1 MAKLG
6 LGFGDFETYLN
17 RISSTLAEKAVED
30 ITTQLK
36 IRGPYWTGEFEEAWA
51 VTDGKPIPADIPRKD
66 TRPLKE
72 ILADGSEPRQVTR
85 LKAGIDFP
93 SAPKKTAATTVIQY
107 NIDNRMEYRDIA
119 KDIIPGRVKG
129 GGNETATQNWYENY
143 IQGGGLATTIQLSAN
158 KTSQDPKIKNFK
170 GKIGI

>member
-51 VTDGKPIPADIPRKD
+51 VTTGKPIPADIPATGTQEERIAAG
-66 TRPLKE
+66 PQ
-72 ILADGSEPRQVTR
+72 PRQVTR
-85 LKAGIDFP
+85 LKAGVDFP
-93 SAPKKTAATTVIQY
+93 NAPKKSPIKY

-119 KDIIPGRVKG
+119 KDIIPGRIKG
-129 GGNETATQNWYENY
+129 GGNETATQDWYENY
-143 IQGGGLATTIQLSAN
+143 IQGGGLATTIQLATG

>member
-6 LGFGDFETYLN
+6 IGFGAFETYLN

-51 VTDGKPIPADIPRKD
+51 VTDGEPIPADIPATGTQEDR
-66 TRPLKE
+66 
-72 ILADGSEPRQVTR
+72 IAAGAQPRQVTR
-85 LKAGIDFP
+85 LKAGVDFP
-93 SAPKKTAATTVIQY
+93 SAPKKTAATTVIKY

-119 KDIIPGRVKG
+119 TDIIPDPRRIKS
-129 GGNETATQNWYENY
+129 GGNETAEQDWYVKY
-143 IQGGGLATTIQLSAN
+143 IQGGGLATTIQLATG

>member
-17 RISSTLAEKAVED
+17 QIRSTIAEKAVED

-36 IRGPYWTGEFEEAWA
+36 IRGPYWTGEFEEAWE
-51 VTDGKPIPADIPRKD
+51 VTDGEPIPADIPASGTQDERQRKG
-66 TRPLKE
+66 KQ
-72 ILADGSEPRQVTR
+72 PRQVTR
-85 LKAGIDFP
+85 LKAGVDFP
-93 SAPKKTAATTVIQY
+93 NARKKPLIKY

-119 KDIIPGRVKG
+119 RDIIPYPPRIKG
-129 GGNETATQNWYENY
+129 GGNETANQDWYVDY
-143 IQGGGLATTIQLSAN
+143 IQGGGLATTIQLSTG

>member
-51 VTDGKPIPADIPRKD
+51 VTNGKPIPADIPATGTQEER
-66 TRPLKE
+66 
-72 ILADGSEPRQVTR
+72 IAAGSQPRQVTR
-85 LKAGIDFP
+85 LKAGVDFP
-93 SAPKKTAATTVIQY
+93 SAPKKGPIKY
-107 NIDNRMEYRDIA
+107 NIDNRMEYRDLA
-119 KDIIPGRVKG
+119 KDIIPGRIKG
-129 GGNETATQNWYENY
+129 GGNETATQDWYENY
-143 IQGGGLATTIQLSAN
+143 IQGGGLATTIQLSAG

>member
-51 VTDGKPIPADIPRKD
+51 VTDGKPIPADISATGTQEDR
-66 TRPLKE
+66 
-72 ILADGSEPRQVTR
+72 LAEGAQPRQVTR
-85 LKAGIDFP
+85 LKAGVDFP
-93 SAPKKTAATTVIQY
+93 NAPKKGPIKY
-107 NIDNRMEYRDIA
+107 NIDNRMEYREIA
-119 KDIIPGRVKG
+119 KDIIPGRIKG
-129 GGNETATQNWYENY
+129 GGNETANQDWYENY
-143 IQGGGLATTIQLSAN
+143 IQGGGLATTIQLSAG

-170 GKIGI
+170 GRIGI

>member
-6 LGFGDFETYLN
+6 LGFGAFETYIN

-36 IRGPYWTGEFEEAWA
+36 IRGPYWSGEFEEAWE
-51 VTDGKPIPADIPRKD
+51 VTDGEPIPADIPKKD

-85 LKAGIDFP
+85 LKAGVDFP
-93 SAPKKTAATTVIQY
+93 SAPKKGLIQY

-119 KDIIPGRVKG
+119 KDIIPGRIKG
-129 GGNETATQNWYENY
+129 GGNETATQDWYENY
-143 IQGGGLATTIQLSAN
+143 IQGGGLATTIQLSTG

-170 GKIGI
+170 GKVGR

>member
-51 VTDGKPIPADIPRKD
+51 VTDGKPIPADIPATGTQRD
-66 TRPLKE
+66 RIAE
-72 ILADGSEPRQVTR
+72 GAQPRQITR
-85 LKAGIDFP
+85 LKAGVDFAR
-93 SAPKKTAATTVIQY
+93 APKKGPIKY
-107 NIDNRMEYRDIA
+107 NIDNRMEYRDVA
-119 KDIIPGRVKG
+119 KDIIPGRIKG
-129 GGNETATQNWYENY
+129 GGNETASQDWYENY
-143 IQGGGLATTIQLSAN
+143 IQGGGLATTIQLSVG

>member
-1 MAKLG
+1 MAKLR
-6 LGFGDFETYLN
+6 LDFGDIETYIN

-36 IRGPYWTGEFEEAWA
+36 IRGPYWSGEFERAWE
-51 VTDGKPIPADIPRKD
+51 VTDGEPIPADIAPKD
-66 TRPLKE
+66 TMKE
-72 ILADGSEPRQVTR
+72 RIAAGAQPPQVTK

-93 SAPKKTAATTVIQY
+93 SAPKKTAATTVIEY
-107 NIDNRMEYRDIA
+107 NIDNRMTYREVA
-119 KDIIPGRVKG
+119 KDIEPGRIKQ
-129 GGNETATQNWYENY
+129 GGNETADQDWYDNY
-143 IQGGGLATTIQLSAN
+143 IRGGGLATTIQLATG

>member
-6 LGFGDFETYLN
+6 LGFGDFETYIN
-17 RISSTLAEKAVED
+17 RISSTLSEKAVED

-51 VTDGKPIPADIPRKD
+51 VTDGKPIPADIPATGTQSDR
-66 TRPLKE
+66 
-72 ILADGSEPRQVTR
+72 LAEGAQPRQVTR
-85 LKAGIDFP
+85 LKAGVDFP
-93 SAPKKTAATTVIQY
+93 SAPNKTAATTVIQY

-119 KDIIPGRVKG
+119 KDIEPGRIQG
-129 GGNETATQNWYENY
+129 GGRETATQDWYVNY
-143 IQGGGLATTIQLSAN
+143 IQGGGLATTIQLSTG

>member
-6 LGFGDFETYLN
+6 LGFGDFETYIN

-36 IRGPYWTGEFEEAWA
+36 IRGPYWSGEFEGAWE
-51 VTDGKPIPADIPRKD
+51 VTDGKAIPADIAPNGTMEERIAAGPQPPQITK
-66 TRPLKE
+66 
-72 ILADGSEPRQVTR
+72 
-85 LKAGIDFP
+85 LKAGVDFP
-93 SAPKKTAATTVIQY
+93 NAPKKTAATTVIKY
-107 NIDNRMEYRDIA
+107 NIDNRMTYREVA
-119 KDIIPGRVKG
+119 KDMRSGRIKKG
-129 GGNETATQNWYENY
+129 GRETAKQDWYINY
-143 IQGGGLATTIQLSAN
+143 IQGGGLATTIQLATG